1 MRRIR
6 LTVSYDG
13 TNYCGSQVQPNGVTV
28 EEKLNESIRRLTGD
42 ASPVIFASRT
52 DSGVHAMGNIAVF
65 DTKMRMAADKF
76 TFALNQRLPEDIRIR
91 ASEEVAPDWHPRKQN
106 CTKTYLYRIYNHR
119 IPDPLVRLYSQFCYY
134 PLDIE
139 KMRQAVRCLTGEHD
153 FACFCSARSQAEN
166 TVRTIYGIEL
176 TEEKIGGGIGT
187 GDMRSASGACDAG
200 SGIGAGDAGSGEGSS
215 LGTGDGAGRLITMR
229 ISGSGFLYNM
239 VRIIAGTL
247 LQIGSGIRP
256 VEDMEQILRS
266 RERKQAGPVA
276 GACGLTLLS
285 IDYEK
290 ELQDFIEVENE
301 DWSYVLDQRELKA
314 WKKQEAEAVGQETL
328 SSPERAESKPERA
341 ESKPEQTESGQEK
354 ASAPA
359 AYLTI
364 RRCAGRDY
372 EALLTRLFHQN
383 YRNGAACTFVRDLE
397 APERLAEGQKY
408 GFYSIFPAGAG
419 VQEAALRSQKSAP
432 EDEKQKDEKLDY
444 VWKACE

>member
-65 DTKMRMAADKF
+65 DTEMRMAADKF

-91 ASEEVAPDWHPRKQN
+91 ASEEVSPDWHPRKQN
-106 CTKTYLYRIYNHR
+106 CTKTYLYWIYNHR

-166 TVRTIYGIEL
+166 TVRTIYSIEL
-176 TEEKIGGGIGT
+176 TEEK
-187 GDMRSASGACDAG
+187 M
-200 SGIGAGDAGSGEGSS
+200 
-215 LGTGDGAGRLITMR
+215 GAGRIITMK

-301 DWSYVLDQRELKA
+301 DWSYVLDQRELKE
-314 WKKQEAEAVGQETL
+314 WKKQEAEAVGRETL
-328 SSPERAESKPERA
+328 SSSERA
-341 ESKPEQTESGQEK
+341 ESKPEQTESRQEK

-359 AYLTI
+359 AYLTV
-364 RRCAGRDY
+364 RRCAERDY

-408 GFYSIFPAGAG
+408 GFYSIFPAEAG

>member
-65 DTKMRMAADKF
+65 DTEMRMAADKF
-76 TFALNQRLPEDIRIR
+76 TFALNQWLPEDIRLR
-91 ASEEVAPDWHPRKQN
+91 ASEEVSPDWHPRKQN

-139 KMRQAVRCLTGEHD
+139 KMRQAVRCLIGEHD

-176 TEEKIGGGIGT
+176 TEEKT
-187 GDMRSASGACDAG
+187 GEES
-200 SGIGAGDAGSGEGSS
+200 
-215 LGTGDGAGRLITMR
+215 GRLITMR

-256 VEDMEQILRS
+256 AEDMEQILRS

-314 WKKQEAEAVGQETL
+314 WKKQEAEAVGRETL
-328 SSPERAESKPERA
+328 SSPERA

-359 AYLTI
+359 AYLTV

-372 EALLTRLFHQN
+372 EALLTRLFHQD

-408 GFYSIFPAGAG
+408 GFYSIFPAG

>member
-65 DTKMRMAADKF
+65 DTEMRMAADKF
-76 TFALNQRLPEDIRIR
+76 TFALNQRLPEDIRLR
-91 ASEEVAPDWHPRKQN
+91 ASEEVSPDWHPRKQN

-176 TEEKIGGGIGT
+176 TEEKT
-187 GDMRSASGACDAG
+187 GEES
-200 SGIGAGDAGSGEGSS
+200 
-215 LGTGDGAGRLITMR
+215 GRLITMR

-256 VEDMEQILRS
+256 AEDMEQILRS

-314 WKKQEAEAVGQETL
+314 WKKQEKTSAPAAEQEAVSTPAAEQEAV
-328 SSPERAESKPERA
+328 SEPA
-341 ESKPEQTESGQEK
+341 ESGQK
-354 ASAPA
+354 RALMPA
-359 AYLTI
+359 AYLTV
-364 RRCAGRDY
+364 RRCAERDY
-372 EALLTRLFHQN
+372 EGLMTRLFHQN

-397 APERLAEGQKY
+397 SPGRLAEGQKY
-408 GFYSIFPAGAG
+408 GFYSIFPAGKGKRGG
-419 VQEAALRSQKSAP
+419 VVPGSQETAA
-432 EDEKQKDEKLDY
+432 ENEKLDY
-444 VWKACE
+444 LWKACE

>member
-65 DTKMRMAADKF
+65 DTEMRMAADKF
-76 TFALNQRLPEDIRIR
+76 TFALNQRLPEDIRLR
-91 ASEEVAPDWHPRKQN
+91 ASEEVSPDWHPRKQN

-176 TEEKIGGGIGT
+176 TEEKMGVPGGG
-187 GDMRSASGACDAG
+187 AG
-200 SGIGAGDAGSGEGSS
+200 S
-215 LGTGDGAGRLITMR
+215 GDGAGRLITMK

-290 ELQDFIEVENE
+290 ELLDFIEIENE

-314 WKKQEAEAVGQETL
+314 RKKQDT
-328 SSPERAESKPERA
+328 
-341 ESKPEQTESGQEK
+341 SGQEMP
-354 ASAPA
+354 AQEVSGQGTVSLPA
-359 AYLTI
+359 AYLTV
-364 RRCAGRDY
+364 RRCADRDY
-372 EALLTRLFHQN
+372 EGLLTRLFHQN

-397 APERLAEGQKY
+397 SPGRLAEGQKY
-408 GFYSIFPAGAG
+408 GFYSIFPAGKGKRGG
-419 VQEAALRSQKSAP
+419 VVPGSQET
-432 EDEKQKDEKLDY
+432 EVEKKKLDY
-444 VWKACE
+444 LWKACE

>member
-65 DTKMRMAADKF
+65 DTEMRMAADKF

-91 ASEEVAPDWHPRKQN
+91 ASEEVSPDWHPRKQN
-106 CTKTYLYRIYNHR
+106 CTKTYIYRIYNHR

-139 KMRQAVRCLTGEHD
+139 KMRQAVRCLIGEHD

-176 TEEKIGGGIGT
+176 TEEKIGGGPEA
-187 GDMRSASGACDAG
+187 GDAD
-200 SGIGAGDAGSGEGSS
+200 SGIGAGNAGSGEGSS
-215 LGTGDGAGRLITMR
+215 LGVGRLITMR

-314 WKKQEAEAVGQETL
+314 WKKQEAEAVGRETL
-328 SSPERAESKPERA
+328 FSPERA
-341 ESKPEQTESGQEK
+341 ESKPEQTGSLSHSRAAFTR
-354 ASAPA
+354 ASASITPKPYQLENRNPA
-359 AYLTI
+359 AFS
-364 RRCAGRDY
+364 C
-372 EALLTRLFHQN
+372 Q
-383 YRNGAACTFVRDLE
+383 
-397 APERLAEGQKY
+397 P
-408 GFYSIFPAGAG
+408 
-419 VQEAALRSQKSAP
+419 KS
-432 EDEKQKDEKLDY
+432 
-444 VWKACE
+444 

>member
-65 DTKMRMAADKF
+65 DTEMRMAADKF

-91 ASEEVAPDWHPRKQN
+91 ASEEVSPDWHPRKQN

-176 TEEKIGGGIGT
+176 TEEK
-187 GDMRSASGACDAG
+187 M
-200 SGIGAGDAGSGEGSS
+200 GE
-215 LGTGDGAGRLITMR
+215 GRLITMR

-290 ELQDFIEVENE
+290 ELQDFIDVENE

-314 WKKQEAEAVGQETL
+314 WKMQETAGQETL
-328 SSPERAESKPERA
+328 SVPAD
-341 ESKPEQTESGQEK
+341 SGQK
-354 ASAPA
+354 RASTPA
-359 AYLTI
+359 AYLTV
-364 RRCAGRDY
+364 RHCADPDY
-372 EALLTRLFHQN
+372 EGLLTRLFHQN

-397 APERLAEGQKY
+397 APERIAEGQKY
-408 GFYSIFPAGAG
+408 GFYSIFPAGKGKREG
-419 VQEAALRSQKSAP
+419 VVPGAQETAL
-432 EDEKQKDEKLDY
+432 ENEKLDY
-444 VWKACE
+444 LWKACE

>member
-1 MRRIR
+1 MRRIC

-42 ASPVIFASRT
+42 TSPVIFASRT

-65 DTKMRMAADKF
+65 DTEMRMAADKF

-106 CTKTYLYRIYNHR
+106 CTKTYLYRIFNHR

-176 TEEKIGGGIGT
+176 TEEK
-187 GDMRSASGACDAG
+187 M
-200 SGIGAGDAGSGEGSS
+200 
-215 LGTGDGAGRLITMR
+215 GAGRLITMK

-266 RERKQAGPVA
+266 RKRKQAGPVA

-301 DWSYVLDQRELKA
+301 DWSYVLDQRELKE
-314 WKKQEAEAVGQETL
+314 WKKQEAAGQEALSMPAADQEAV
-328 SSPERAESKPERA
+328 
-341 ESKPEQTESGQEK
+341 
-354 ASAPA
+354 SAPA
-359 AYLTI
+359 AYLTV
-364 RRCAGRDY
+364 RRCAERDY
-372 EALLTRLFHQN
+372 EGLLTRLFHQN

-408 GFYSIFPAGAG
+408 GFYSIFPAGKGERGRA
-419 VQEAALRSQKSAP
+419 VPEAQETAA
-432 EDEKQKDEKLDY
+432 EDEELDY
-444 VWKACE
+444 LWKACE

>member
-65 DTKMRMAADKF
+65 DTEMRMAADKF

-91 ASEEVAPDWHPRKQN
+91 ASEEVSPDWHPRKQN

-200 SGIGAGDAGSGEGSS
+200 SGIRAGNAGSGEGSS
-215 LGTGDGAGRLITMR
+215 LGAGDGAGRLITMR

-314 WKKQEAEAVGQETL
+314 WKRKKAA
-328 SSPERAESKPERA
+328 
-341 ESKPEQTESGQEK
+341 GQEK

-359 AYLTI
+359 AYLTV

-397 APERLAEGQKY
+397 APERLVEGQKY

>member
-42 ASPVIFASRT
+42 TSPVIFASRT

-65 DTKMRMAADKF
+65 DTEMRMAADKF

-106 CTKTYLYRIYNHR
+106 CTKTYLYRIFNHR

-200 SGIGAGDAGSGEGSS
+200 SGEGSS

-229 ISGSGFLYNM
+229 ISGSGFL
-239 VRIIAGTL
+239 
-247 LQIGSGIRP
+247 
-256 VEDMEQILRS
+256 QILRS

-276 GACGLTLLS
+276 GACGLTLLF

-301 DWSYVLDQRELKA
+301 DWSYVLDQREVKE
-314 WKKQEAEAVGQETL
+314 WKKQEAAGQEALSMPAADQEAV
-328 SSPERAESKPERA
+328 
-341 ESKPEQTESGQEK
+341 
-354 ASAPA
+354 SAPA
-359 AYLTI
+359 AYLTV
-364 RRCAGRDY
+364 RRCAERDY
-372 EALLTRLFHQN
+372 EGLLTRLFHQN

-408 GFYSIFPAGAG
+408 GFYSIFPAGKGERGRA
-419 VQEAALRSQKSAP
+419 VPEAQETAA
-432 EDEKQKDEKLDY
+432 EDEELDY
-444 VWKACE
+444 LWKACE

>member
-65 DTKMRMAADKF
+65 DTEMRMAADKF

-91 ASEEVAPDWHPRKQN
+91 ASEEVSPDWHPRKQN

-187 GDMRSASGACDAG
+187 GDAG
-200 SGIGAGDAGSGEGSS
+200 PGEGSS
-215 LGTGDGAGRLITMR
+215 LGAGRLITMR

-301 DWSYVLDQRELKA
+301 DWSYVLDQRELKE
-314 WKKQEAEAVGQETL
+314 WKRKKAA
-328 SSPERAESKPERA
+328 
-341 ESKPEQTESGQEK
+341 GQEK
-354 ASAPA
+354 DSAPA
-359 AYLTI
+359 AYLTV

>member
-42 ASPVIFASRT
+42 TSPVIFASRT

-65 DTKMRMAADKF
+65 DTEMRMAADKF

-106 CTKTYLYRIYNHR
+106 CTKTYLYRIFNHR

-176 TEEKIGGGIGT
+176 TEEK
-187 GDMRSASGACDAG
+187 M
-200 SGIGAGDAGSGEGSS
+200 
-215 LGTGDGAGRLITMR
+215 GAGRLITMK

-256 VEDMEQILRS
+256 VEDMEQILLS

-301 DWSYVLDQRELKA
+301 DWSYVLDQRELKE
-314 WKKQEAEAVGQETL
+314 WKKKKAAGQEALERTAAGQEAV
-328 SSPERAESKPERA
+328 SAPERAESE
-341 ESKPEQTESGQEK
+341 PEQTESGQK
-354 ASAPA
+354 RASVPA
-359 AYLTI
+359 AYLTV
-364 RRCAGRDY
+364 RRCAERDY
-372 EALLTRLFHQN
+372 EGLLTRLFHQN

-408 GFYSIFPAGAG
+408 GFYSIFPAGKGERGRAVPG
-419 VQEAALRSQKSAP
+419 AQETAA
-432 EDEKQKDEKLDY
+432 EDERKNYL
-444 VWKACE
+444 WKACE

>member
-65 DTKMRMAADKF
+65 DTEMRMAADKF
-76 TFALNQRLPEDIRIR
+76 TFALNQRMPEDIRIR
-91 ASEEVAPDWHPRKQN
+91 ASEEVSPGWHPRKQN

-176 TEEKIGGGIGT
+176 TEEMVGGRLETGIW
-187 GDMRSASGACDAG
+187 SG
-200 SGIGAGDAGSGEGSS
+200 SSSGDAGSGEGSS
-215 LGTGDGAGRLITMR
+215 DGAGRLITMR
-229 ISGSGFLYNM
+229 INGSGFLYNM

-301 DWSYVLDQRELKA
+301 DWSYILDQRELKA
-314 WKKQEAEAVGQETL
+314 WKKQEKTSAPAAEQEAVSTPAAEQEAV
-328 SSPERAESKPERA
+328 SE
-341 ESKPEQTESGQEK
+341 
-354 ASAPA
+354 PA

-364 RRCAGRDY
+364 RHCADRDY
-372 EALLTRLFHQN
+372 EGLLTRLFHQN

-397 APERLAEGQKY
+397 VSGRLAEGQKY
-408 GFYSIFPAGAG
+408 GFYSIFPAGKGKRGG
-419 VQEAALRSQKSAP
+419 VVPGSQETAA
-432 EDEKQKDEKLDY
+432 ENEKLDY
-444 VWKACE
+444 LWKACE

>member
-52 DSGVHAMGNIAVF
+52 DSGVHAMGNVAVF
-65 DTKMRMAADKF
+65 DTEMRMAADKF

-91 ASEEVAPDWHPRKQN
+91 ASEEVSPDWHPRKQN

-166 TVRTIYGIEL
+166 TVRTIYGIEI
-176 TEEKIGGGIGT
+176 TEEKTGGAPG
-187 GDMRSASGACDAG
+187 AG
-200 SGIGAGDAGSGEGSS
+200 SAGSGEGRSEGGGD
-215 LGTGDGAGRLITMR
+215 GTGEGNDAGRLITMR

-256 VEDMEQILRS
+256 AEDMEQILRS

-276 GACGLTLLS
+276 GAGGLTLLS

-314 WKKQEAEAVGQETL
+314 WKKQEKMSAPAAEQEAI
-328 SSPERAESKPERA
+328 SEPA
-341 ESKPEQTESGQEK
+341 ESGQK
-354 ASAPA
+354 RALMPA
-359 AYLTI
+359 AYLTVC
-364 RRCAGRDY
+364 RCAERDY
-372 EALLTRLFHQN
+372 EGLLTRLFHQN

-397 APERLAEGQKY
+397 APGRLAEGQKY
-408 GFYSIFPAGAG
+408 GFYSIFPAGKGKRGG
-419 VQEAALRSQKSAP
+419 VVPGAQETAA
-432 EDEKQKDEKLDY
+432 ENEKLDY
-444 VWKACE
+444 LWKACE

>member
-65 DTKMRMAADKF
+65 DTEMRMAADKF

-200 SGIGAGDAGSGEGSS
+200 SGEGSS

-301 DWSYVLDQRELKA
+301 DWSYVLDQREMKA
-314 WKKQEAEAVGQETL
+314 WKKQEAEAVGRETL
-328 SSPERAESKPERA
+328 SSP
-341 ESKPEQTESGQEK
+341 
-354 ASAPA
+354 A
-359 AYLTI
+359 AYLTV
-364 RRCAGRDY
+364 RRCADRDY
-372 EALLTRLFHQN
+372 EGLLTRLFHQN

-397 APERLAEGQKY
+397 APERLMEGQKH

>member
-1 MRRIR
+1 
-6 LTVSYDG
+6 
-13 TNYCGSQVQPNGVTV
+13 
-28 EEKLNESIRRLTGD
+28 
-42 ASPVIFASRT
+42 
-52 DSGVHAMGNIAVF
+52 MGNIAVF
-65 DTKMRMAADKF
+65 DTEMRMAADKF

-91 ASEEVAPDWHPRKQN
+91 ASEEVSPDWHPRKQN

-153 FACFCSARSQAEN
+153 FACFCSARSQAEH
-166 TVRTIYGIEL
+166 TVRTIYGIEI
-176 TEEKIGGGIGT
+176 TEEKTGGAPG
-187 GDMRSASGACDAG
+187 AG
-200 SGIGAGDAGSGEGSS
+200 SAGSGEGRSEGGGD
-215 LGTGDGAGRLITMR
+215 GTGEGNDAGRLITMR

-256 VEDMEQILRS
+256 AEDMEQILRS

-314 WKKQEAEAVGQETL
+314 WKKQETAGQETL
-328 SSPERAESKPERA
+328 KETEPGQKRAS
-341 ESKPEQTESGQEK
+341 T
-354 ASAPA
+354 PA
-359 AYLTI
+359 VYLTV
-364 RRCAGRDY
+364 RRCADRDY
-372 EALLTRLFHQN
+372 EGMLTRLFHQN
-383 YRNGAACTFVRDLE
+383 YRNGASCTFVRDLE
-397 APERLAEGQKY
+397 APGRLAEGQKY
-408 GFYSIFPAGAG
+408 GFYSIFPAGAQG
-419 VQEAALRSQKSAP
+419 TAA
-432 EDEKQKDEKLDY
+432 ENEKLDY
-444 VWKACE
+444 LWKACE